1 MEGQVRTTRKVS
13 IFWKV
18 RIARKVRIAMKV
30 RMGRKLRI
38 ASKFTNRVGI
48 AAFSVLCRFQKA
60 LNQNPSLGSAGE
72 ILIFVESIFQAGK
85 LLVL

>member
-38 ASKFTNRVGI
+38 ARKFTHRVGI
-48 AAFSVLCRFQKA
+48 AALSVLCKI
-60 LNQNPSLGSAGE
+60 LNWFKLKSFDNVCESNLAVNLLLH
-72 ILIFVESIFQAGK
+72 ILY
-85 LLVL
+85 